1 MNRVTLLGVL
11 QLVRIDVGRERA
23 SDISGGHLRALGL
36 AKEDAE
42 LILQSDGGGEDGR
55 ALLLRDAVL
64 ILLLGTTAAATGLLD
79 LLGDALLETLEGLD
93 GGDGLVALGLEGRNQ
108 GGNLLVDGLHI
119 SRRGGL
125 GDSRSDGSG
134 RNWRSNGRDGRC
146 SGLRRSGFLGL
157 LSNRWRDGNS
167 GNLSNGGI
175 GFLGDFL
182 RNSLGRLAHCTS
194 TGGIS

>member
-42 LILQSDGGGEDGR
+42 LVLQSDGGGEDGW

-64 ILLLGTTAAATGLLD
+64 ILLLGATATTTSLLD

-93 GGDGLVALGLEGRNQ
+93 GRHSLVTLGLEGRNQ
-108 GGNLLVDGLHI
+108 GGNLLVDGLHVR
-119 SRRGGL
+119 RRGGL
-125 GDSRSDGSG
+125 GDSRSDGGGSDG
-134 RNWRSNGRDGRC
+134 RGNRDGRDGR
-146 SGLRRSGFLGL
+146 LRRGGFLGL
-157 LSNRWRDGNS
+157 LSDRGRGGNS

>member
-11 QLVRIDVGRERA
+11 QLVRVDVGRERA
-23 SDISGGHLRALGL
+23 SDISGSHLRALGL
-36 AKEDAE
+36 AEERAE
-42 LILQSDGGGEDGR
+42 LVLQGDWGGEDGW

-64 ILLLGTTAAATGLLD
+64 VLLLGAAAATTGLLD
-79 LLGDALLETLEGLD
+79 LLGNTLLETLEGLD
-93 GGDGLVALGLEGRNQ
+93 GGDGLVTLGLEGRNQ

-119 SRRGGL
+119 RWRGGL
-125 GDSRSDGSG
+125 GDRRSDGG
-134 RNWRSNGRDGRC
+134 GGDRRSNGDGR
-146 SGLRRSGFLGL
+146 GGDLRRSGLLGL
-157 LSNRWRDGNS
+157 LSDRWRGGNS

-182 RNSLGRLAHCTS
+182 GNSLGRLAHCTS